1 MVDMDRKLVASEEQY
16 EVAYF
21 AKKHGISSD
30 EAKAILAQAGRSRKK
45 ADDLAKRKPGRQ
57 GPESV
62 IASLHKKGPG

>member
-30 EAKAILAQAGRSRKK
+30 EAQAILAQAGRSREK
-45 ADDLAKRKPGRQ
+45 ADELAKRRPGR
-57 GPESV
+57 
-62 IASLHKKGPG
+62 